1 MELLSHC
8 STESSHL
15 IHVARTFKSDCTLGV
30 HEVLDSHVKSGVL
43 ERCSSAYRGFDEVTA
58 DTHFE
63 LGIII
68 YL

>member
-1 MELLSHC
+1 MSHGLSSPV
-8 STESSHL
+8 ST
-15 IHVARTFKSDCTLGV
+15 DCTLGV

-68 YL
+68 YIIRLHKRHDH

>member
-1 MELLSHC
+1 MSHGLSSPV
-8 STESSHL
+8 ST
-15 IHVARTFKSDCTLGV
+15 DCTLGV

-43 ERCSSAYRGFDEVTA
+43 ELLLERCSSAYSGFDEVTA